1 MGRLKPYS
9 NDHMGRILTQ
19 KGFIEDRSRDHS
31 FYYLKTSDVVHRSVF
46 VKISHGT
53 HEPGL
58 AIMSKIKRRMKFSNS
73 SDFCKYMDCTMSKE
87 EYIQMLKSIGI
98 I

>member
-1 MGRLKPYS
+1 MGGLKPYS
-9 NDHMGRILTQ
+9 NDHMSRILLQ

-31 FYYLKTSDVVHRSVF
+31 FYYLKASEIVYRSVF

-58 AIMSKIKRRMKFSNS
+58 DIMSKIKRSMKFSKS
-73 SDFCKYMDCTMSKE
+73 QDFCRYMDCTMSKE
-87 EYIQMLKSIGI
+87 EYIQMLKSVGI